1 MIKLRITFVDNEE
14 GRKELSESIAK
25 MEKNFDILNKSK
37 VYPGRGNSQYS
48 NIYIDVSVK
57 K

>member
-25 MEKNFDILNKSK
+25 IENNFDILNKSK

-48 NIYIDVSVK
+48 NIYIDASVK